1 MTYKEDG
8 TQIITHRLEELATTF
23 LDLTDTPNTYVGGA
37 DFNLKVNL
45 AENAV
50 NFVEDNSVTTSDVLT
65 DGFLVKGN
73 GTNDVD
79 IGSIAISNDGRLI
92 DVVNPINP
100 QDAAT
105 KDYVDSE
112 IPDIKSGS
120 IPSIP
125 EGGNTS
131 VVFTTAFSGTPQVVL
146 NFEGNVDHS
155 SGEKAAVLSVFSIST
170 IGFTARYDAASPGV
184 DPTTNVQWIATSAGD
199 P

>member
-8 TQIITHRLEELATTF
+8 TKVITHRLEDLAATF
-23 LDLTDTPNTYVGGA
+23 LDLIDTPNTYVGAA
-37 DFNLKVNL
+37 DFKLKVNI
-45 AENAV
+45 AETAV
-50 NFVEDNSVTTSDVLT
+50 NFVEDDSVTTTVILT
-65 DGFLVKGN
+65 DNFLIKGN
-73 GTNDVD
+73 GTNEVD
-79 IGSIAISNDGRLI
+79 ISNVAEIDGRLT

-112 IPDIKSGS
+112 IPDIKNGT
-120 IPSIP
+120 IPSIS

-131 VVFTTAFSGTPQVVL
+131 VVFNTAFSVTPNVVL

-155 SGEKAAVLSVFSIST
+155 SGEKAAVLSVYSIST